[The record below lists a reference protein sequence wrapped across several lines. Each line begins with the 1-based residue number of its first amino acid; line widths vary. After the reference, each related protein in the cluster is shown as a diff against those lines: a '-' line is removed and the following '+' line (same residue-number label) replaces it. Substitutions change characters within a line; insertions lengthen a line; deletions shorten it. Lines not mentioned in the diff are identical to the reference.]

1 MRRILEFRHFE
12 QALREILPKVAQDEP
27 TKQPETREK
36 SSGMDP
42 ATLAQFKT
50 FGKMFAAKGW
60 SPNLFNKIMGRATRL
75 EKVSELNV

>member
-1 MRRILEFRHFE
+1 
-12 QALREILPKVAQDEP
+12 
-27 TKQPETREK
+27 
-36 SSGMDP
+36 MDP
-42 ATLAQFKT
+42 AVLARFET